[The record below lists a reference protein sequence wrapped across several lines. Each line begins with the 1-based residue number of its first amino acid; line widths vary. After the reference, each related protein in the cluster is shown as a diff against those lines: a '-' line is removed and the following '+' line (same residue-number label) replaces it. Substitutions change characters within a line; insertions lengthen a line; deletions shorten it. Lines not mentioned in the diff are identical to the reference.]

1 MDAHDPSDT
10 RDWLGAADACAL
22 LGVKRETLYAYA
34 SRGLVRRTGAGGNE
48 RRYARD
54 DLVRLKAKSEAR
66 AGDGPVAAGA
76 LRWGEAVL
84 DTSISEIAADGPSYR
99 GVSFREFVARGA
111 SFEHVAEHLWT
122 ADERG
127 SSWPVLSEVAID
139 VLQRLPRGIPCLNA
153 MLATAAWPGIVAPG
167 EPLDEA
173 RSLVR
178 ALAASIGVAY
188 GGFPVDVR
196 EEPIAV
202 TFLRATQ
209 CEATSDRH
217 RAIDRALVT
226 AADHEL
232 NPSTFAAR
240 IAASAG
246 ADLSACVAAALAT
259 MTGAL
264 HGGES
269 ERLERL
275 ISAIQQDPSLLEKTR
290 DAGVRLPGFGHPLY
304 PRGDPRAEVLM
315 AEARPKGVLRALVEG
330 APEPPSFDAGMV
342 AFRQAWG
349 LPRGAASALFALG
362 RTAGWI
368 AHAMEQRVAGV
379 ILRPRARYVGNK
391 V

>member
-1 MDAHDPSDT
+1 MDAHDPSDP

-34 SRGLVRRTGAGGNE
+34 SRGLVRRTGAPGNE

-84 DTSISEIAADGPSYR
+84 DTSISEITADGPSYR
-99 GVSFREFVARGA
+99 GVSFRDFVARGA

-122 ADERG
+122 GERG

-188 GGFPVDVR
+188 GGSPVDAR

-217 RAIDRALVT
+217 GAIDRALVT

-275 ISAIQQDPSLLEKTR
+275 ISAIEQDPSLLEKTR

-315 AEARPKGVLRALVEG
+315 EEARPEGVLRALVEG

-368 AHAMEQRVAGV
+368 AHAMEQRLAGV

>member
-1 MDAHDPSDT
+1 
-10 RDWLGAADACAL
+10 
-22 LGVKRETLYAYA
+22 
-34 SRGLVRRTGAGGNE
+34 
-48 RRYARD
+48 
-54 DLVRLKAKSEAR
+54 
-66 AGDGPVAAGA
+66 
-76 LRWGEAVL
+76 
-84 DTSISEIAADGPSYR
+84 
-99 GVSFREFVARGA
+99 
-111 SFEHVAEHLWT
+111 
-122 ADERG
+122 
-127 SSWPVLSEVAID
+127 
-139 VLQRLPRGIPCLNA
+139 
-153 MLATAAWPGIVAPG
+153 MLATSAWPGIVAAG
-167 EPLDEA
+167 EPLAEA

-188 GGFPVDVR
+188 GGSSVDVR
-196 EEPIAV
+196 DEPIAV

-209 CEATSDRH
+209 CEVTPERH

-226 AADHEL
+226 SADHEL

-275 ISAIQQDPSLLEKTR
+275 IAAIEQEPSLLGKTL
-290 DAGVRLPGFGHPLY
+290 DADARIPGFGHPLY
-304 PRGDPRAEVLM
+304 PSGDPRAVVLM
-315 AEARPKGVLRALVEG
+315 EGARPEGPLRALVER
-330 APEPPSFDAGMV
+330 AAEPPSFDAGMV

-368 AHAMEQRVAGV
+368 AHAMEQRAVGV
-379 ILRPRARYVGNK
+379 ILRPRARYVGK
-391 V
+391 E

>member
-1 MDAHDPSDT
+1 MAAHDPCDA

-34 SRGLVRRTGAGGNE
+34 SRGLVRRTGAGNE

-54 DLVRLKAKSEAR
+54 DLLRLKARSEAR

-84 DTSISEIAADGPSYR
+84 DTSISEITAGGPAYR
-99 GVSFREFVARGA
+99 GVSFRDFVVRGA

-127 SSWPVLSEVAID
+127 TSWPVLSEAAID
-139 VLQRLPRGIPCLNA
+139 VLGRLPRGIPCLSA
-153 MLATAAWPGIVAPG
+153 MLATSAWPGIVAAG
-167 EPLDEA
+167 EPLAEA

-188 GGFPVDVR
+188 GGSSVDVR
-196 EEPIAV
+196 DEPIAV

-209 CEATSDRH
+209 CEVTPERH

-226 AADHEL
+226 SADHEL

-275 ISAIQQDPSLLEKTR
+275 IAAIEQEPSLLGKTL
-290 DAGVRLPGFGHPLY
+290 DADARIPGFGHPLY
-304 PRGDPRAEVLM
+304 PSGDPRAVVLM
-315 AEARPKGVLRALVEG
+315 EGARPEGPLRALVER
-330 APEPPSFDAGMV
+330 AAEPPSFDAGMV

-368 AHAMEQRVAGV
+368 AHAMEQRAAGV
-379 ILRPRARYVGNK
+379 ILRPRARYVGK
-391 V
+391 E

>member
-1 MDAHDPSDT
+1 MDAHDPSDL

-54 DLVRLKAKSEAR
+54 DLLRLKAKSEAR

-84 DTSISEIAADGPSYR
+84 DTSISEITADGPAYR
-99 GVSFREFVARGA
+99 GVSFRDFVARGA

-122 ADERG
+122 SERG
-127 SSWPVLSEVAID
+127 SSWPVLSEGAAA
-139 VLQRLPRGIPCLNA
+139 VLGRLPRGIPCLKA

-188 GGFPVDVR
+188 GGSPVDVR

-209 CEATSDRH
+209 CEVTPDRH

-275 ISAIQQDPSLLEKTR
+275 LEAIEREPSLLEKTL
-290 DAGVRLPGFGHPLY
+290 DADARIPGFGHPLY
-304 PRGDPRAEVLM
+304 PSGDPRATVLM
-315 AEARPKGVLRALVEG
+315 TGACPQGPLRALVEG
-330 APEPPSFDAGMV
+330 AAEPPSFDAGMV

-362 RTAGWI
+362 RIAGWI

-391 V
+391 S